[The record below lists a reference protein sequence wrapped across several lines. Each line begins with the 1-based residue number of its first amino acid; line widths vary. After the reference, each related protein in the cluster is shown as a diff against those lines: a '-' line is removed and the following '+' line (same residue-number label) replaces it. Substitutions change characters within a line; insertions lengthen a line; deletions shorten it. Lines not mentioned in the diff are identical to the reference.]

1 MALPRQE
8 GGGTARFSSAIRQEP
23 IVVLELALLTSAE
36 LRLDSNIGELGNGWE
51 QTPTWIVCETLGS
64 YFPVWGGGTC

>member
-8 GGGTARFSSAIRQEP
+8 GGGAARFSSAIRQEP

-36 LRLDSNIGELGNGWE
+36 LRL
-51 QTPTWIVCETLGS
+51 V
-64 YFPVWGGGTC
+64 